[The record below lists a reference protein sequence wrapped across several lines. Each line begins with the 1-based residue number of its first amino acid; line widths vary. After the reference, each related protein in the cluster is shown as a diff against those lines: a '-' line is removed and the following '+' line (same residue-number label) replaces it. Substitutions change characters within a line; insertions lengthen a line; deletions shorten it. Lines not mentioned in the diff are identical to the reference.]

1 MKFFRIRNHPTWSG
15 TVPGKYQLAKRLL
28 VRLEKLTP
36 ANNGIQPLRIKGAVE
51 RAQRFTSLFAGQER
65 GAQSR
70 PNPETSNPR
79 ESSTC
84 LRVGAQGPQDIFRAL
99 RAASPWRLEPASCND
114 RCPWRSHPSLPA
126 AATPSR
132 RRPIPLPASTQET
145 PESRAG
151 CAPAEH
157 WIG

>member
-1 MKFFRIRNHPTWSG
+1 MRNQRTSPW
-15 TVPGKYQLAKRLL
+15 TVPGKDQLPERLL
-28 VRLEKLTP
+28 VRLEKLQP

-84 LRVGAQGPQDIFRAL
+84 LRVGAQGLQDIFRAL
-99 RAASPWRLEPASCND
+99 RAASPWR
-114 RCPWRSHPSLPA
+114 
-126 AATPSR
+126 
-132 RRPIPLPASTQET
+132 PLPASTPET
-145 PESRAG
+145 REWQAG
-151 CAPAEH
+151 CALAER

>member
-36 ANNGIQPLRIKGAVE
+36 ANHGIQPLRIKGTVE
-51 RAQRFTSLFAGQER
+51 RGQRFTSLFAGQEL

-84 LRVGAQGPQDIFRAL
+84 LRVGAQGLQDIFRAL
-99 RAASPWRLEPASCND
+99 RAASPWR
-114 RCPWRSHPSLPA
+114 
-126 AATPSR
+126 
-132 RRPIPLPASTQET
+132 PLPASTPET
-145 PESRAG
+145 REWQAG
-151 CAPAEH
+151 CALAER